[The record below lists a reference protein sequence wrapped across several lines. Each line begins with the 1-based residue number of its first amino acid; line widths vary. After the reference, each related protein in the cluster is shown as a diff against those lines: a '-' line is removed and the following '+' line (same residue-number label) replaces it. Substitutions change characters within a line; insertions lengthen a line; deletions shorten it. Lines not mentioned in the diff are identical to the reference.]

1 MSRQAMIK
9 TILDRFG
16 KYVVQQ
22 ARANLSK
29 GKQNTSKTLYNS
41 IKYDL
46 FVSKTGQ
53 SFGMK
58 FMMEQYGEY
67 QDKGVH
73 GVKSSPISA
82 QGSPYRYKDK
92 LPPARA
98 FGNWVVKK
106 GLKGVRDQKTG
117 RFISRKSLQ
126 YAIARSI
133 YNHGIPA
140 TKFFSKPFNKGFGQ
154 LPPDL
159 LGAFKIDPSDF
170 K

>member
-1 MSRQAMIK
+1 MQRNARIK
-9 TILDRFG
+9 AILDRFG

-41 IKYDL
+41 IGYNIG
-46 FVSKTGQ
+46 VSKSGEK
-53 SFGMK
+53 FGMK
-58 FMMEQYGEY
+58 FMMEQYGEF

-82 QGSPYRYKDK
+82 KDSTYRYKSK
-92 LPPARA
+92 MPPASA
-98 FGNWVVKK
+98 FSNWVVKK
-106 GLKGVRDQKTG
+106 GLKGVRDPKTG
-117 RFISRKSLQ
+117 KFISRKSLQ

-140 TKFFSKPFNKGFGQ
+140 TKFFSKPFKMGFGK
-154 LPPDL
+154 LPPEL
-159 LGAFKIDPSDF
+159 LGAFKIDPTDF